1 MKYSKHK
8 LEKILLRWLN
18 SIMIAAFIIASVIGL
33 VMQHRMQHNQVF
45 SVMNSYLKDCV
56 KDIDVQKSAEFNF
69 FDNWMDYIDSEEEG
83 GKERFFNNG
92 HLEYIANSKG
102 NSDLLCE
109 ISIVDLSGTVI
120 HSSNPELI
128 GVNIED
134 NDSLR
139 PLRCLLEGETVYTDD
154 VSKNPFNDQ
163 VKIAYFAKTFRDG
176 SGFMVFGFNEKNY
189 EFTLIDE
196 IKEGTRNA
204 KVGENGYFIA
214 CDLDKNI
221 LSLPQAM
228 EEKAGDVFS
237 EAWLLPENVGEIKNT
252 ITTLYGERAYVSAI
266 REPEYYI
273 VNVYPQAEA
282 DRFMLQNNVMA
293 VVLFFTVLSVF
304 FITFFI
310 VIKSRVIRDVE
321 KTHSELKLITEG
333 DLDEKVD
340 ASGSLEFAEL
350 SDGINETVGKLKDLI
365 REEDERV
372 KAELQNAK
380 KIQESAVPKVF
391 PKDERFEL
399 YASMNTAEAV
409 GGDFYDFFMRDENT
423 LVLVMADV
431 SGKGMP
437 AALYMMRAK
446 TLIRTCAELGLP
458 VDEIAIEA
466 NKRLCEDDSLGMFVT
481 AWIGL
486 LELDTGVLSYVHAGH
501 TMPVLV
507 RRDNASENAASF
519 VKQEIDMVLGAFED
533 AGYMRQEIRL
543 APGDSI
549 FLYTDGVTEANDV
562 NKEMYGEERLL
573 SFITGNMGDS
583 SCKAACEAVLSDVN
597 AFADGAA
604 QFDDITMMWVKY
616 YGEK

>member
-1 MKYSKHK
+1 M
-8 LEKILLRWLN
+8 
-18 SIMIAAFIIASVIGL
+18 
-33 VMQHRMQHNQVF
+33 
-45 SVMNSYLKDCV
+45 
-56 KDIDVQKSAEFNF
+56 
-69 FDNWMDYIDSEEEG
+69 
-83 GKERFFNNG
+83 
-92 HLEYIANSKG
+92 
-102 NSDLLCE
+102 
-109 ISIVDLSGTVI
+109 
-120 HSSNPELI
+120 
-128 GVNIED
+128 
-134 NDSLR
+134 
-139 PLRCLLEGETVYTDD
+139 
-154 VSKNPFNDQ
+154 
-163 VKIAYFAKTFRDG
+163 
-176 SGFMVFGFNEKNY
+176 
-189 EFTLIDE
+189 
-196 IKEGTRNA
+196 
-204 KVGENGYFIA
+204 
-214 CDLDKNI
+214 
-221 LSLPQAM
+221 
-228 EEKAGDVFS
+228 
-237 EAWLLPENVGEIKNT
+237 GEIKNT

-273 VNVYPQAEA
+273 VNVYPIAEA
-282 DRFMLQNNVMA
+282 DRCMLQNNVMA
-293 VVLFFTVLSVF
+293 VVLFFTILSVF
-304 FITFFI
+304 FITFII
-310 VIKSRVIRDVE
+310 VIKRRVIRDVE

-333 DLDEKVD
+333 DLDVKVD

-446 TLIRTCAELGLP
+446 TLIRTCAEQGLP

-507 RRDNASENAASF
+507 QRDGASENAASF

-573 SFITGNMGDS
+573 SFITENMSDS

-597 AFADGAA
+597 SFADGAA

>member
-1 MKYSKHK
+1 MKYSKNK

-18 SIMIAAFIIASVIGL
+18 SIMIAAFVIASVIGL

-56 KDIDVQKSAEFNF
+56 KDIDVQKSTEFNF
-69 FDNWMDYIDSEEEG
+69 FDNWMDYIDSEEG
-83 GKERFFNNG
+83 GKERFFNNK
-92 HLEYIANSKG
+92 HLEYVANSKG
-102 NSDLLCE
+102 NADTLCE
-109 ISIVDLSGTVI
+109 ISIVDPSGTVI

-128 GVNIED
+128 GVNIDD

-139 PLRCLLEGETVYTDD
+139 PLRCLLEGETTYADD

-196 IKEGTRNA
+196 IIEGTRNA
-204 KVGENGYFIA
+204 KVGVSGYFIA

-252 ITTLYGERAYVSAI
+252 ITTLYGEIAYVSAI

-273 VNVYPQAEA
+273 VNVYPMAEA

-293 VVLFFTVLSVF
+293 VVLFFTILSVF
-304 FITFFI
+304 FITFII
-310 VIKSRVIRDVE
+310 VIKRRVIRDVE

-333 DLDEKVD
+333 DLDVKVD

-446 TLIRTCAELGLP
+446 TLIRTCAEQGLP

-507 RRDNASENAASF
+507 QRDGASENAASF

-573 SFITGNMGDS
+573 SFITENMSDS

-597 AFADGAA
+597 SFADGAA